1 MQPLQ
6 IVKSTSAEHIKSKML
21 PEKPRDIIEDICRNA
36 KTTINNIFVLDEFNK
51 LSKFGHTE
59 QFIQYISQ
67 IKKEYLEV
75 EAFVKILPCNRQD
88 GVSVDVRDISKLW
101 IERVSLISVPKQKLP
116 ICYSS
121 IL

>member
-1 MQPLQ
+1 
-6 IVKSTSAEHIKSKML
+6 ML

-36 KTTINNIFVLDEFNK
+36 NTTINNIFVLDELNK
-51 LSKFGHTE
+51 VSKFGHTD

-121 IL
+121 ILI